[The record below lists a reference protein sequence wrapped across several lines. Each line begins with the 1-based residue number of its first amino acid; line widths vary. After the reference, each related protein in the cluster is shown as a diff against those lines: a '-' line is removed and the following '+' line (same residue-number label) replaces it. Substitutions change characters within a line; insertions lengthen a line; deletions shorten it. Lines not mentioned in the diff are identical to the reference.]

1 MKSHICLEISGFV
14 KPFVMSIWCNALW
27 VVSLN
32 TKIFFEY
39 LLLFTLFR
47 GIVAYIYV
55 RRHVFLHVLCVYF
68 TDQLIPHGLVCA
80 WPQTGTFTGK
90 NSVSALCS
98 CALLW
103 VRFWR
108 PKPGELVAIHSH
120 PIYTSFYNVYHNLSC
135 RLLL

>member
-1 MKSHICLEISGFV
+1 MVITSSFHLLQMWFIHRWMHHDNPHIV
-14 KPFVMSIWCNALW
+14 VYDTTTALW

-47 GIVAYIYV
+47 GIVVYIYV
-55 RRHVFLHVLCVYF
+55 RRHVFLHVLCLYF

-90 NSVSALCS
+90 NSVSALYS

-108 PKPGELVAIHSH
+108 PKPGELVAIHSQ
-120 PIYTSFYNVYHNLSC
+120 PIYTSF
-135 RLLL
+135 